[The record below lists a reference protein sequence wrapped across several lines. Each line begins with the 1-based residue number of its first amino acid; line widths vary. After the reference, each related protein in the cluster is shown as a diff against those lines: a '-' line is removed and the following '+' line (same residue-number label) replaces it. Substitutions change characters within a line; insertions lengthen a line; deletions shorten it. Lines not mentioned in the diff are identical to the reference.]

1 MTYTIDILLIVISAV
16 LLLIGI
22 IGCFIPV
29 LPGPPISFAGLF
41 AAFFVS
47 NCDIQLSTLLIF
59 GAIMVVVT
67 VLDFLVPSWAT
78 KKFGGTKWGSRGA
91 AIGVLISLIG
101 FAWWAIFIAPFV
113 GAFVGELL
121 YLKKQGLKTEGNMK
135 GVWKAAFGAFLGMMC
150 GIMLKLIYS
159 CFLLFFVV
167 KELIMGIFG

>member
-1 MTYTIDILLIVISAV
+1 MTFALDILLIVIAAV

-22 IGCFIPV
+22 IGCFVPI
-29 LPGPPISFAGLF
+29 LPGPPIAYAGLV
-41 AAFFVS
+41 AVFFVS
-47 NCDIQLSTLLIF
+47 YCDIQLSTLLIL

-67 VLDFLVPSWAT
+67 VLDFLVPSLAT

-91 AIGVLISLIG
+91 AIGVLLSLIG
-101 FAWWAIFIAPFV
+101 LAWWAIFIAPFA

-121 YLKKQGLKTEGNMK
+121 YLKKQGQKTEGNMK

-150 GIMLKLIYS
+150 GIMQKLIYC
-159 CFLLFFVV
+159 CFLAFFIV